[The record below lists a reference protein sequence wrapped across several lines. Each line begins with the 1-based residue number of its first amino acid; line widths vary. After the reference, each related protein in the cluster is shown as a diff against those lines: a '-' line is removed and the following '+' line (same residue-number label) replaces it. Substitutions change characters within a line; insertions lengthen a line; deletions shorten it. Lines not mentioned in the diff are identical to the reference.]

1 MADVTASTERIISA
15 PAFKVRR
22 FLADYTVRPTILT
35 DSFSDY
41 VLHSGTVGKGTVAG
55 WKLAATKKRDR
66 DVLVDVSVPNHD
78 TIVETD
84 RNSSMV
90 TTWTISAG
98 PPNSCQVRVTATW
111 KGAGGIGGFFERRF
125 APKGLAAIYDGV
137 LDKLEAE
144 ITAQASPTSS
154 TSPTS
159 GDEPASPEPGGDDDG
174 YTGA

>member
-15 PAFKVRR
+15 PAFTVRR

-35 DSFSDY
+35 EAYSDY
-41 VLHSGTVGKGTVAG
+41 VLHSGTVGKGVVAG
-55 WKLAATKKRDR
+55 WKLAATKKRTR
-66 DVLVDVSVPNHD
+66 DVLVDVALPNHD

-98 PPNSCQVRVTATW
+98 PPNTCRVRISTTW
-111 KGAGGIGGFFERRF
+111 KGAGGIGGFFEKTF

-137 LDKLEAE
+137 LAKLETAVAAAE
-144 ITAQASPTSS
+144 KNTSED
-154 TSPTS
+154 S
-159 GDEPASPEPGGDDDG
+159 GA
-174 YTGA
+174 